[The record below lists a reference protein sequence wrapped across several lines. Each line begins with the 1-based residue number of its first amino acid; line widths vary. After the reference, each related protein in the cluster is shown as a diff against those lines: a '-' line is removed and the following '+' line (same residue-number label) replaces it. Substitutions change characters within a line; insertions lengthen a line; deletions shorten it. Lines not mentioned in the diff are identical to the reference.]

1 MLRNLNATYAGKRIL
16 ASPYIGILASQIA
29 AETATGDHGE
39 GILYNE
45 AIDPAYAGKY
55 LRAWVTNPPTVGA
68 LIVAENGAIEAA
80 SLPDGV
86 HTYNYDLIVDD
97 VYDSASFFTVTV
109 GAVSATAPGAALT
122 GTATLTP
129 GAASGESNASA
140 PGVTLTGTSSFVAG
154 SAFGEQNVIVP
165 GCALV
170 SASAFIPGSATG
182 GIGGADA
189 TADGA
194 VLVATSSFIAG
205 SVIGEQSATALGVAL
220 TGHSIFVAGT
230 ATGDTGGVVVWPLS
244 SDVRLGV
251 TYGPTGAEYTGT
263 MAEGVGA
270 YPTAESIA
278 AAVLAALNATTIPV
292 DAQKMNGADIIG
304 TGSEADPWR
313 GVGVSP

>member
-16 ASPYIGILASQIA
+16 ASPYVGILASQIA
-29 AETATGDHGE
+29 AETATGDHGP

-45 AIDPAYAGKY
+45 SVDPEYVGKY
-55 LRAWVTNPPTVGA
+55 LRAWVTNPPTVGS
-68 LIVAENGAIEAA
+68 LIVEENGAIEAVA
-80 SLPDGV
+80 LPDGD
-86 HTYNYDLIVDD
+86 HTFNYDLIVDD
-97 VYDSASFFTVTV
+97 AYNSASYFEVRV
-109 GAVSATAPGAALT
+109 GVVDATAAGATLT

-129 GAASGESNASA
+129 GSATVESNSSA
-140 PGVTLTGTSSFVAG
+140 PGVTFTGTSSFIAG

-165 GCALV
+165 GCVLV

-194 VLVATSSFIAG
+194 ELVATSSFGAG
-205 SVIGEQSATALGVAL
+205 GAIGEQNATAVGVAL
-220 TGHSIFVAGT
+220 TGLSIFVAGT

-263 MAEGVGA
+263 MIEGGGT

-278 AAVLAALNATTIPV
+278 AAVVSALQGTTIPANIKQV
-292 DAQKMNGADIIG
+292 NDVTVQGAG
-304 TGSEADPWR
+304 TKLNPWQP
-313 GVGVSP
+313 V